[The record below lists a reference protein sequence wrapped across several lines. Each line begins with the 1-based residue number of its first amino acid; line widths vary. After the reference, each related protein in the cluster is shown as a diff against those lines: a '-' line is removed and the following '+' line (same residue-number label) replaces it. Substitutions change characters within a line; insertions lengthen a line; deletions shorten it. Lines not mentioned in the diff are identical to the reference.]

1 MAREEA
7 GSAELPDPGFV
18 YLLTN
23 AAMPNFVK
31 IGLTRKDDVT
41 GRVRDLDTTSMPL
54 PFEIAY
60 HARVPHCA
68 KLERVLHKVFADKR
82 VRHNREFFTANPDLA
97 RLIIDLV
104 KIDDLAVSDADQG
117 ITPEQ
122 RTNIEEAK
130 VRQAPRLTFER
141 LGLVAGTILTASKS
155 AALTCQVASATKVMF
170 EGELMSPS
178 GAALK
183 ALHQL
188 GYTWPAV
195 SGYDFWTY
203 DGVKLTTLATTAE
216 SDPDS

>member
-1 MAREEA
+1 MARGEA

-18 YLLTN
+18 YILTN
-23 AAMPNFVK
+23 AAMPTYVK
-31 IGLTRKDDVT
+31 IGMTRKDDVT
-41 GRVRDLDTTSMPL
+41 ARLRELDTTGVPL

-68 KLERVLHKVFADKR
+68 KLERVLHKVFEDRR
-82 VRHNREFFTANPDLA
+82 VRHNREFFTANPELA
-97 RLIIDLV
+97 RLIIELV

-122 RTNIEEAK
+122 RTHIEEAK
-130 VRQAPRLTFER
+130 VSQARRLTFDR
-141 LGLVAGTILTASKS
+141 LGLPPGTILTASKS
-155 AALTCQVASATKVMF
+155 AELTCEVASATKVMF
-170 EGELMSPS
+170 EGKLMSPS

-188 GYTWPAV
+188 GYPWPAV

-203 DGVKLTTLATTAE
+203 DGVKLTALPTSAQADQET
-216 SDPDS
+216 